1 MAMKIIKWWAEKG
14 KKRPLEK
21 KENHGWERSGS
32 VQAIGKTDTGMAR
45 DINQDYIFVSTKPVG
60 PLPNLFLVADGM
72 GGHNAGD
79 FASRFLVEELVKT
92 MKKQKTGVPPVKA
105 LKEGIQA
112 ANQLLYKK
120 STEEIYLSGMG
131 TTLVAAFYEENTL
144 YAANVGDSRLYLIG
158 GGIRQITRDHSYV
171 EEMIASGRML
181 RGSLEY
187 WRNKNIITR
196 AVGTSPRVAIDFFET
211 EVKTGQTIL
220 LCSDGLSNMIENER
234 LEKIVKNAP
243 SLESAAQILVDRA
256 NANGG
261 RDNISVVLVRPSGSG
276 VSSC

>member
-1 MAMKIIKWWAEKG
+1 MKFIEGWAA
-14 KKRPLEK
+14 KRKARLLKK
-21 KENHGWERSGS
+21 KEKHDGERSDS
-32 VQAIGKTDTGMAR
+32 VQATGKTDTGMVR
-45 DINQDYIFVSTKPVG
+45 EINQDYIFVSTKPIG

-79 FASRFLVEELVKT
+79 FASRLLVEELVRYI
-92 MKKQKTGVPPVKA
+92 KKQKSAVPQIKA

-120 STEEIYLSGMG
+120 STEDIHLSGMG
-131 TTLVAAFYEENTL
+131 TTLVAAFYAENTL
-144 YAANVGDSRLYLIG
+144 YAANIGDSRLYLIG

-171 EEMIASGRML
+171 EEMIALGRMK

-211 EVKTGQTIL
+211 EVKAGETIL

-243 SLESAAQILVDRA
+243 SLEAAAQILVDRA

-261 RDNISVVLVRPSGSG
+261 RDNISVVLVRPGGSG
-276 VSSC
+276 VRPC